1 MISGTDTPEEDATGL
16 SLWAASVRRRVEMNI
31 QLEIERWPVDRLI
44 PFINNPRT
52 HTPEQVAQV
61 AASIA
66 EFGFVNPILVG
77 VDNVIIAGHARL
89 LAAKKLG
96 MSEVPVI
103 VLGHLSEAQRRA
115 LVIADNRLGLN
126 AGWDEEMLRIELAA
140 LRAVDFNLDRP
151 ERLQGKSAGG
161 ANPSN

>member
-1 MISGTDTPEEDATGL
+1 MGHFGGGGSK
-16 SLWAASVRRRVEMNI
+16 MNSI
-31 QLEIERWPVDRLI
+31 QLEIEQWPVDRLI

-77 VDNVIIAGHARL
+77 TDKVLIAGHARL
-89 LAAKKLG
+89 LAAKRLR

-103 VLGHLSEAQRRA
+103 VLGHP
-115 LVIADNRLGLN
+115 V
-126 AGWDEEMLRIELAA
+126 
-140 LRAVDFNLDRP
+140 
-151 ERLQGKSAGG
+151 GG
-161 ANPSN
+161 AAAGPGHCRQPTGAQCGLG